1 MISYKKVFDKAA
13 AEGLEALELYV
24 SEERNLSFSLFRG
37 ELDSYNISDSRS
49 IEARGIFE
57 GRFGYATSEK
67 ADASTPDYLIGH
79 IKQNARLTNSDDQS
93 IIFKGSE
100 KYRRKN
106 VFSRKLQDTPV
117 EEKIR
122 LAKDFHNAVT
132 SGSDKIREVEVSYEE
147 TTESV
152 TLTNSYGLKL
162 TSKANYAVLFAQ
174 AVATDD
180 SGETKSGMIFR
191 LITDPDELDVK
202 EAADKLVQDTVS
214 QFGSG
219 PCDSG
224 KYKCVF
230 GGNAFASLLGAFL
243 QNLSSEEVQ
252 KNSSLLAGKLG
263 EKVASS
269 RLTVFEKPLEK
280 NASFRYFDDE
290 GVATSNKTLIKGG
303 VLQTYLYNLTT
314 AAKEGKPS
322 TGNGYKS
329 RDGKIGVG
337 LRNVFVKPGTLTEEG
352 LFEKAGEGVYITG
365 ISGLHAGMNPQSG
378 NFSLIAQGYMIRDG
392 KRAEPLSLITV
403 AGNLFEV
410 FSQISAVGSDQEL
423 RMNGYFVPSVLVR
436 KISVS
441 GK

>member
-1 MISYKKVFDKAA
+1 MISYKKVFDKAQ
-13 AEGLEALELYV
+13 AEGMEALELYV

-37 ELDSYNISDSRS
+37 ELDSYNISDSRV
-49 IEARGIFE
+49 IEARGIYE
-57 GRFGYATSEK
+57 GKIGYATSEK
-67 ADASTPDYLIGH
+67 ADSTTPDYLIGH
-79 IKQNARLTNSDDQS
+79 IKQNARLTNSDDKS
-93 IIFKGSE
+93 IIFRGSE
-100 KYRRKN
+100 KYRRKS
-106 VFSRKLQDTPV
+106 VFSKKLQDTPV

-122 LAKDFHNAVT
+122 LAKEFHTAVT
-132 SGSDKIREVEVSYEE
+132 SRNDKIREVEISYQES
-147 TTESV
+147 TEAV

-162 TSKANYAVLFAQ
+162 NSKANSAVLFAQ

-180 SGETKSGMIFR
+180 TGETKSGMVFR
-191 LITDPDELDVK
+191 LITDLNDFDINETA
-202 EAADKLVQDTVS
+202 EKLVNDTVN

-224 KYKCVF
+224 KYRCVF
-230 GGNAFASLLGAFL
+230 SGNAFASLLGAFL

-290 GVATSNKTLIKGG
+290 GVATSNKTLIKNGT
-303 VLQTYLYNLTT
+303 LQTYLYNLTT
-314 AAKEGKPS
+314 AANEGKAS

-352 LFEKAGEGVYITG
+352 LFEKAGEGVYITS

-378 NFSLIAQGYMIRDG
+378 NFSLIAQGYMVRDG

-403 AGNLFEV
+403 AGNLFDV
-410 FSQISAVGSDQEL
+410 FAQIMAVGNNQEL
-423 RMNGYFVPSVLVR
+423 RMNGYFVPSVLVK

>member
-93 IIFKGSE
+93 IIFRGSE
-100 KYRRKN
+100 KYRRTN
-106 VFSRKLQDTPV
+106 VFSKKLQDTPV

-191 LITDPDELDVK
+191 LITDPGELDVK
-202 EAADKLVQDTVS
+202 EA
-214 QFGSG
+214 
-219 PCDSG
+219 
-224 KYKCVF
+224 
-230 GGNAFASLLGAFL
+230 
-243 QNLSSEEVQ
+243 
-252 KNSSLLAGKLG
+252 
-263 EKVASS
+263 
-269 RLTVFEKPLEK
+269 
-280 NASFRYFDDE
+280 
-290 GVATSNKTLIKGG
+290 
-303 VLQTYLYNLTT
+303 T
-314 AAKEGKPS
+314 ARRVP
-322 TGNGYKS
+322 
-329 RDGKIGVG
+329 
-337 LRNVFVKPGTLTEEG
+337 
-352 LFEKAGEGVYITG
+352 
-365 ISGLHAGMNPQSG
+365 
-378 NFSLIAQGYMIRDG
+378 
-392 KRAEPLSLITV
+392 AEPLQRGSPEEQLP
-403 AGNLFEV
+403 ACRKARREGRLFKAHR
-410 FSQISAVGSDQEL
+410 F
-423 RMNGYFVPSVLVR
+423 
-436 KISVS
+436 
-441 GK
+441 